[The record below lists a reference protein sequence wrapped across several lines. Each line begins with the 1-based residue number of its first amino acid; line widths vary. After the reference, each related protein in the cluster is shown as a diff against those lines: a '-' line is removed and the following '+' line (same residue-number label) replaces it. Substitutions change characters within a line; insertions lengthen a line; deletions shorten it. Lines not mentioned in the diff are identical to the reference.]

1 VVSPGKRLPD
11 APLPERKVN
20 MASSISVE
28 IKAKAALSPM
38 ARAIPVLARV
48 IDILPIPGAWKA
60 GLVNA
65 CLKRATVSLW
75 VYSGSWRRRATAR
88 LSDHLTAEYIPQ

>member
-1 VVSPGKRLPD
+1 
-11 APLPERKVN
+11 